1 VLTEPLTRIAPQR
14 GKVQMKRVNLQAEK
28 REVNGK
34 GGARKLRST
43 GRVPAVIY
51 GNEVPE
57 TVHIA
62 IDSKVLMHSVK
73 PHEAHNFIVDLE
85 VEKTVYPTI
94 IAEIQ
99 QDPVTE
105 EPLHVDFYR
114 ISMEKPIHTT
124 IPIILTGSSPGV
136 KEGGML
142 EHNLREIS
150 ISCLPG
156 NLPDSIEVDVSSLN
170 LDESIHV
177 SDLPAP
183 SGVEFLTEVHDT
195 VVHVRRPRLITEEE
209 AAAEAAEAAEGEEG
223 AVEGEEGA
231 AGEEAAE

>member
-1 VLTEPLTRIAPQR
+1 
-14 GKVQMKRVNLQAEK
+14 MKRVSLQAEK
-28 REVNGK
+28 REVSGK

-43 GRVPAVIY
+43 GRVPAIIY

-57 TVHIA
+57 TLHIA
-62 IDSKVLMHSVK
+62 LDSKVLIHSVK

-114 ISMEKPIHTT
+114 ISMNKPIHTT
-124 IPIILTGSSPGV
+124 IPIILSGSSPGV

-142 EHNLREIS
+142 EHTLREIN

-156 NLPDSIEVDVSSLN
+156 NLPDSIEVDVSNLD

-177 SDLPAP
+177 SDLAAP
-183 SGVEFLTEVHDT
+183 SGVEFITEVHDT

-209 AAAEAAEAAEGEEG
+209 AAVVLEGEE
-223 AVEGEEGA
+223 APVEGEEGA
-231 AGEEAAE
+231 AEEEAAE

>member
-1 VLTEPLTRIAPQR
+1 
-14 GKVQMKRVNLQAEK
+14 MKRVTLQAEK
-28 REVNGK
+28 REVSGK

-43 GRVPAVIY
+43 GRVPAIIY
-51 GNEVPE
+51 GNKVPE
-57 TVHIA
+57 TLHIA
-62 IDSKVLMHSVK
+62 IDSKVLIHTVR
-73 PHEAHNFIVDLE
+73 PHEAHNFIVDLK
-85 VEKTVYPTI
+85 VDKKVYPTI
-94 IAEIQ
+94 IAEVQ

-114 ISMEKPIHTT
+114 ISMDKPIHTT
-124 IPIILTGSSPGV
+124 IPIILSGSSPGV

-142 EHNLREIS
+142 EHTLREIN

-177 SDLPAP
+177 SDLVVP

-195 VVHVRRPRLITEEE
+195 VVHVRRPRLVTEEE
-209 AAAEAAEAAEGEEG
+209 AAAAAAVVEGEAAA

-231 AGEEAAE
+231 AAEEAAE

>member
-1 VLTEPLTRIAPQR
+1 
-14 GKVQMKRVNLQAEK
+14 MKRVTLQAEI
-28 REVNGK
+28 REVSGK

-43 GRVPAVIY
+43 GLVPAIIY
-51 GNEVPE
+51 GNEVAE
-57 TVHIA
+57 TIHIA
-62 IDSKVLMHSVK
+62 IDSKVLIHSVR

-85 VEKTVYPTI
+85 VEKKVYSTI

-99 QDPVTE
+99 QDPVND

-114 ISMEKPIHTT
+114 ISMDKPIHTT
-124 IPIILTGSSPGV
+124 IPINLIGSSPGV

-142 EHNLREIS
+142 EHTLREMS

-156 NLPDSIEVDVSSLN
+156 NLPDFIEVDVSNLN

-177 SDLPAP
+177 SDLQLPT
-183 SGVEFLTEVHDT
+183 GVEFLTEEHDT

-209 AAAEAAEAAEGEEG
+209 AAVVVEGEEVP
-223 AVEGEEGA
+223 VEGEEGA
-231 AGEEAAE
+231 AEEEAAE

>member
-1 VLTEPLTRIAPQR
+1 
-14 GKVQMKRVNLQAEK
+14 MKRVTLQAEI
-28 REVNGK
+28 REVSGK
-34 GGARKLRST
+34 GGARELRRN

-57 TVHIA
+57 TLHIA
-62 IDSKVLMHSVK
+62 IDSKVLTHSVR

-94 IAEIQ
+94 IADIQ

-124 IPIILTGSSPGV
+124 IPIVLVGSSPGE

-142 EHNLREIS
+142 EHNLREMS

-156 NLPDSIEVDVSSLN
+156 NLPDSIEVDVSDLN

-177 SDLPAP
+177 SDLVPPA
-183 SGVEFLTEVHDT
+183 GVEFLTEEHDT
-195 VVHVRRPRLITEEE
+195 VVHVRRPRLVAEVEEV
-209 AAAEAAEAAEGEEG
+209 EAAEGEVEG
-223 AVEGEEGA
+223 EEVPAEGEEGA

>member
-1 VLTEPLTRIAPQR
+1 
-14 GKVQMKRVNLQAEK
+14 MKRVNLQAEI
-28 REVNGK
+28 REVSGK

-57 TVHIA
+57 TLHIA
-62 IDSKVLMHSVK
+62 IDSKVLTHSVR

-94 IAEIQ
+94 IVDVQ

-114 ISMEKPIHTT
+114 ISMNKPIHTT
-124 IPIILTGSSPGV
+124 IPIILFGSSPGE

-142 EHNLREIS
+142 EHTLREIN

-156 NLPDSIEVDVSSLN
+156 NLPDSIEVDVSNLN

-177 SDLPAP
+177 SDLPAL
-183 SGVEFLTEVHDT
+183 SGVEFLTEEHDT

-209 AAAEAAEAAEGEEG
+209 AAAEAAEGEE
-223 AVEGEEGA
+223 APVEGEEGA
-231 AGEEAAE
+231 AEEEAAE